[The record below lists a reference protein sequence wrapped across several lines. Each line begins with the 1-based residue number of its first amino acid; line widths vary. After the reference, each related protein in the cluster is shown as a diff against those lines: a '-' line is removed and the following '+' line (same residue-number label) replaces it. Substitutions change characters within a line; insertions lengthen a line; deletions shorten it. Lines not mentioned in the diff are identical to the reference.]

1 MIKSKITKFF
11 ILVLTSFIIAVFAR
25 SQLNLD
31 YNKII
36 LNGDVL
42 YYGSD
47 EAAIADRK
55 LYNMPLYLSI
65 SSYFS
70 PKSLGDRINFKIEK
84 SEICNRDFHAK
95 KRNPSIV
102 IDATSLNI
110 SIIFIDIKKAEKCLE
125 EINHYIK
132 AQQDLF
138 FSEIKKNI
146 ESFDNSVSFHY
157 DDVDKLKILY
167 DDEVDKLTILGNKES
182 NKNEIEEFL
191 KAFGLKSLLSAINLK
206 KDYLDNYEI
215 LREEGFVKFT
225 AEIQNR
231 DYKAI
236 DGFEIIYLWLITL
249 ILLLSIFYRK
259 EIEKYFNK
267 IKNKI

>member
-42 YYGSD
+42 YYASD

-70 PKSLGDRINFKIEK
+70 PKSLGDRINFKIKK

-102 IDATSLNI
+102 IEATSLNI
-110 SIIFIDIKKAEKCLE
+110 SIIFIDIKKAEKCIE

-146 ESFDNSVSFHY
+146 ESFDNSVSFLY
-157 DDVDKLKILY
+157 DDVDKL
-167 DDEVDKLTILGNKES
+167 TILDNKES
-182 NKNEIEEFL
+182 NKNEMEKFL
-191 KAFGLKSLLSAINLK
+191 QAFGLKSLLSAINLK
-206 KDYLDNYEI
+206 KDYLDNYET
-215 LREEGFVKFT
+215 LKEEGFVKFT

-236 DGFEIIYLWLITL
+236 DGFEVIYLWLVIL